1 MLHLY
6 ASLIPHFNPGV
17 SDGKESTCNVGDLGS
32 IPGLGKSPGGGHGN
46 PLQSCLESAHG
57 QRCLACYSPWGHRE
71 SDTTEQQRTH
81 LCDNS
86 WNQVVQVIWFCCPW
100 KSYYFF
106 SILVSFHV
114 NIYFWVSLSQKY
126 TKYYPKLHLIAIML
140 NLQINWQKTNFL
152 GISNFPTCD
161 HSVFLH
167 LICLISLESV
177 LKFSVYRFHNYLI
190 V

>member
-6 ASLIPHFNPGV
+6 ASLIPHCNSGV

-57 QRCLACYSPWGHRE
+57 QKCLACYSPWGHRE

-106 SILVSFHV
+106 FLFWFLFMSIYIF
-114 NIYFWVSLSQKY
+114 
-126 TKYYPKLHLIAIML
+126 
-140 NLQINWQKTNFL
+140 
-152 GISNFPTCD
+152 
-161 HSVFLH
+161 
-167 LICLISLESV
+167 ESV
-177 LKFSVYRFHNYLI
+177 CRRNIQNTTPNCIWLQSCWICRLIDRKLILRDIKFSNLWS
-190 V
+190 